1 MTTRATL
8 TDVARAAGVSIST
21 ASLAFSGAGPISA
34 ATKAK
39 VLAAAADLGYSG
51 PNPVAR
57 SLRRGRSGVIGV
69 VVRKDL
75 RQNFRDPVAIQT
87 LDGVA
92 TTLGESDLGMLL
104 VPTDDAS
111 GQAPDLLRHAA
122 MDAAILLNGAA
133 AGAPSV
139 QVLRDRAVPAVHVDM
154 AVRGS
159 VSIRVTDA
167 AGMRA
172 VAEHLRGL
180 GHTAVGVVT
189 LPWGPRV
196 EPGPLDPARPGRS
209 TAPYTAARW
218 AGLLEGGVLPVAA
231 QVARGSWV
239 EEGIRAGHALLDATP
254 RPTALVGF
262 SDLLAAGL
270 LLAARERG
278 LRVPQDVSIAGFD
291 GVDLPWLGE
300 DVLTTV
306 TQPIQEKGRL
316 AAAAAIALAAGG
328 RARSAVLAVELR
340 PGTTTGPAPA

>member
-1 MTTRATL
+1 MTSRVTL

-39 VLAAAADLGYSG
+39 VLRAAADLGYSG

-104 VPTDDAS
+104 IPTDDAS
-111 GQAPDLLRHAA
+111 GAAPDLLRHAA

-133 AGAPSV
+133 ASAPSV
-139 QVLRDRAVPAVHVDM
+139 RALRERGTPAVHVDA

-159 VSIRVTDA
+159 VSIRVQDA

-189 LPWGPRV
+189 LPWGPRAA
-196 EPGPLDPARPGRS
+196 PGPLEVSRPGRS
-209 TAPYTAARW
+209 SVPYTAARW
-218 AGLLEGGVLPVAA
+218 AGLLEGGVVPVVA
-231 QVARGSWV
+231 QAARGSWV

-254 RPTALVGF
+254 RPTALVAF

-278 LRVPQDVSIAGFD
+278 LRVPQDVSVAGFD
-291 GVDLPWLGE
+291 GVDLPWLGG

-306 TQPIQEKGRL
+306 AQPIREKGRM
-316 AAAAAIALAAGG
+316 AAAAAIALAAGEP
-328 RARSAVLAVELR
+328 ARSAVLGVDLR
-340 PGTTTGPAPA
+340 PGTTTGPAPS